1 MAFDFTTIY
10 DRHGKDA
17 LAVDAIGQIE
27 GVPKAPQEG
36 FSTIPMWVADMNFAT
51 APAVVSAIQERLEHP
66 IFGYFLP
73 PQKYF
78 DVIKDWQRSHNGV
91 SNLDD
96 KHIGYEN
103 GVLGGL
109 ISTVSAYCKPGDAVL
124 VHSPTYIGFTSC
136 LTAAGYKIVHS
147 TLTADEN
154 NVYHMDY
161 DDMDRVLTE
170 SGAKVAIF
178 CSPHNPTGRVWHREE
193 IEKAMAIYAKHD
205 CIVVSDEIWSDIIHP
220 GRTHI
225 PAQSVSE
232 DARNRTVALYALS
245 KTFNIAGIVGAYH
258 IIYNDQLRAKVEES
272 SKRPHYN
279 DANVLSI
286 HALIG
291 AYSSEGAQ
299 WVTELNEVLAAN
311 VKRTREFFARVAPE
325 IRIANSAGTYMLW
338 LDATAWCKKYGKS
351 IDELLEA
358 GWRVGV
364 GWQDGRLFHGPCHIR
379 MNVALPA
386 QLLEEALERLNNH
399 VFNA

>member
-1 MAFDFTTIY
+1 M
-10 DRHGKDA
+10 
-17 LAVDAIGQIE
+17 
-27 GVPKAPQEG
+27 
-36 FSTIPMWVADMNFAT
+36 
-51 APAVVSAIQERLEHP
+51 
-66 IFGYFLP
+66 
-73 PQKYF
+73 
-78 DVIKDWQRSHNGV
+78 

-245 KTFNIAGIVGAYH
+245 KN
-258 IIYNDQLRAKVEES
+258 L
-272 SKRPHYN
+272 
-279 DANVLSI
+279 
-286 HALIG
+286 
-291 AYSSEGAQ
+291 
-299 WVTELNEVLAAN
+299 
-311 VKRTREFFARVAPE
+311 
-325 IRIANSAGTYMLW
+325 
-338 LDATAWCKKYGKS
+338 
-351 IDELLEA
+351 
-358 GWRVGV
+358 
-364 GWQDGRLFHGPCHIR
+364 
-379 MNVALPA
+379 
-386 QLLEEALERLNNH
+386 
-399 VFNA
+399 